1 MPVSPQDFD
10 LYSRVT
16 GTPMPSDAMSRMR
29 MAPDVYKFTKDFA
42 RKPNL
47 LEKTGNLVKTVGK
60 IGLRGLGEG
69 FRQSQDNEARALSE
83 QLRNQTAKS
92 DVAEA
97 NMDESPEQVAPAPA
111 LTAVEKGEI
120 AKQKTIRT
128 KTDEMIRLE
137 EVRAKLRQK
146 NQEKAE
152 NLETYSIPASQEPLK
167 DPSTIDYISKKTGED
182 MHEYFREKTKI
193 IDDLDAKKESLRQQ
207 PTTADTYGQDYVA
220 NQSAANIVDRSLEQ
234 GSEMADETPT
244 VSEVLSESQDSQ
256 PADDMIGASPTSKKI
271 GSFLGR
277 KGIDKLLFAA
287 MSQRGQQDELIE
299 DDSPLV
305 DHPDLPGGEEPNLPS
320 GTNTSSTEDLSDFH
334 KEMRKMNAEERVKE
348 MAPSEKQVKLSEE
361 SIRLGSNYGIPNK
374 TDMEQIRKDPEYIAA
389 QESMKP
395 KSTTEKANDL
405 IQFVQGSRTDLIPG
419 RFKGKSMGVSYIP
432 ETNGSPQ
439 VAFNILDK
447 PSDQTPT
454 KVQAMSF
461 GVDKSGSEYL
471 QNQMSPDTFGT
482 YANRAFREAKEGKQR
497 KAGEIFAFIPEQ
509 KRIIPMEFPLQ

>member
-16 GTPMPSDAMSRMR
+16 GTPMPSDAMSRMQ
-29 MAPDVYKFTKDFA
+29 MAPDVYKFTKNFA
-42 RKPNL
+42 KKPNL
-47 LEKTGNLVKTVGK
+47 LEKTGNLIKSAGRNTLVGA
-60 IGLRGLGEG
+60 GLLAGMDLENQE
-69 FRQSQDNEARALSE
+69 RQRQELMRNEASKEA
-83 QLRNQTAKS
+83 
-92 DVAEA
+92 VAET
-97 NMDESPEQVAPAPA
+97 NMDESPEQVAPAPE
-111 LTAVEKGEI
+111 LTAIEKGEI
-120 AKQKTIRT
+120 AKQETARIKTN
-128 KTDEMIRLE
+128 EMIKLE

-146 NQEKAE
+146 NQENAE
-152 NLETYSIPASQEPLK
+152 NLETYSIPAAEN
-167 DPSTIDYISKKTGED
+167 T
-182 MHEYFREKTKI
+182 
-193 IDDLDAKKESLRQQ
+193 QQ

-220 NQSAANIVDRSLEQ
+220 NQSATNIVDKSLEQ
-234 GSEMADETPT
+234 GSEMADKTPT
-244 VSEVLSESQDSQ
+244 VATVLSESQDSQ

-287 MSQRGQQDELIE
+287 MSQRGQQDELIG

-320 GTNTSSTEDLSDFH
+320 GTSTSSTEDLSDFH

>member
-1 MPVSPQDFD
+1 MPVSPQDFE

-16 GTPMPSDAMSRMR
+16 GNPMPSDAMSRMR

-97 NMDESPEQVAPAPA
+97 NMDESPEQVAPAPE
-111 LTAVEKGEI
+111 LTAIEKGEI
-120 AKQKTIRT
+120 AKQETARIKTN
-128 KTDEMIRLE
+128 EMIKLE

-146 NQEKAE
+146 NQEKVE
-152 NLETYSIPASQEPLK
+152 NLETISVPASEN
-167 DPSTIDYISKKTGED
+167 T
-182 MHEYFREKTKI
+182 
-193 IDDLDAKKESLRQQ
+193 QQ

-220 NQSAANIVDRSLEQ
+220 NQSAVNIVDRSLEQ
-234 GSEMADETPT
+234 GSDMADETPT

-305 DHPDLPGGEEPNLPS
+305 DHPDLPGGEEPNFPS

>member
-1 MPVSPQDFD
+1 MPVSPQDFE

-16 GTPMPSDAMSRMR
+16 GNPMPSDAMSRMR

-97 NMDESPEQVAPAPA
+97 NMDESPEQVAPAPE
-111 LTAVEKGEI
+111 LTAIEKGEI
-120 AKQKTIRT
+120 AKQETARIKTN
-128 KTDEMIRLE
+128 EMIKLE

-146 NQEKAE
+146 NQEKVE
-152 NLETYSIPASQEPLK
+152 NLETISVPASEN
-167 DPSTIDYISKKTGED
+167 T
-182 MHEYFREKTKI
+182 
-193 IDDLDAKKESLRQQ
+193 QQ

-220 NQSAANIVDRSLEQ
+220 NQSAVNIVDRSLEQ
-234 GSEMADETPT
+234 GSDMADETPT

-305 DHPDLPGGEEPNLPS
+305 DHPDLPGGEEPNFPS

-389 QESMKP
+389 QNSMKP
-395 KSTTEKANDL
+395 STLERAENFIAISPAATVVNPKKSSFVKSLTLNPPSGDNPNMISFDLGNPEKRS
-405 IQFVQGSRTDLIPG
+405 QFIMSDPMAV
-419 RFKGKSMGVSYIP
+419 SMG
-432 ETNGSPQ
+432 EMAADGSL
-439 VAFNILDK
+439 ANESLGKIFNMALD
-447 PSDQTPT
+447 DVDENR
-454 KVQAMSF
+454 KV
-461 GVDKSGSEYL
+461 
-471 QNQMSPDTFGT
+471 
-482 YANRAFREAKEGKQR
+482 R
-497 KAGEIFAFIPEQ
+497 KAGQ
-509 KRIIPMEFPLQ
+509 KYRGLFRPVDGQ